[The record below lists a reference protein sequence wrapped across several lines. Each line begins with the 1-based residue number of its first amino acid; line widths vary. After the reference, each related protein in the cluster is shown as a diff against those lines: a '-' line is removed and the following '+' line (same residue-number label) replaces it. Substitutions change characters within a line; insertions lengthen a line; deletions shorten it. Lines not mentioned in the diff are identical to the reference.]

1 MGRDVS
7 FALSTFKIPAICP
20 RLQEVMFSYYL
31 RVAKSCHLFEL
42 ADTNPHLD
50 TFLELHAGDIRED
63 ELYGICKDQ
72 T

>member
-1 MGRDVS
+1 
-7 FALSTFKIPAICP
+7 
-20 RLQEVMFSYYL
+20 MFSYYL